1 MGQDDWELVPKD
13 TPESMQDED
22 GEKDKHDDE
31 KKDLEETKEKVAA
44 YKGPE
49 NRKGERRKGHH
60 RREQIRFEQK
70 ADRRSGKD
78 RRETEGVWKGRSPA
92 N

>member
-13 TPESMQDED
+13 TPESIQGED

-31 KKDLEETKEKVAA
+31 KKYLEETKEKVAA
-44 YKGPE
+44 YKGPKS
-49 NRKGERRKGHH
+49 RKGERRKGQH
-60 RREQIRFEQK
+60 RRDEIRFEQK
-70 ADRRSGKD
+70 VDRRSGKD
-78 RRETEGVWKGRSPA
+78 RRGKEGLWKGRSPA

>member
-1 MGQDDWELVPKD
+1 MGQDDLELVPKD
-13 TPESMQDED
+13 TSESNQDED
-22 GEKDKHDDE
+22 GEKDKPNDV

-49 NRKGERRKGHH
+49 NRKGERRKGQH
-60 RREQIRFEQK
+60 RRDQIRFEQK
-70 ADRRSGKD
+70 VDRRSGKD
-78 RRETEGVWKGRSPA
+78 RRGTEGVWKGRSPA